1 MPWGLWYRT
10 VWLKNH
16 KNHKNQNEF
25 DNININNNNNN
36 VAVETSLPTSL
47 SEPEPSPEPSPE
59 SYKEN
64 AHVASRDGEQM
75 QMLDEASE
83 EHLMFSRLD

>member
-10 VWLKNH
+10 VWL

-47 SEPEPSPEPSPE
+47 SEPEPSPE

-83 EHLMFSRLD
+83 EHNDDVHLMFSRLD